1 MAAWSAMKFT
11 RGILAAASVLLVV
24 TGCSNIV
31 DGRAVISAP
40 RPGSPVQ
47 WAPCKASSGESRIP
61 SGAECGFIS
70 VPVNYDKPDGDVA
83 QLAMIR
89 FKATGQKVGTLF
101 INPGGPG
108 ESGVDSAVSL
118 VGTLPE
124 SVRQRFDLVGFDPRG
139 VGSSKPALWCNSDE
153 DNDRLRADPQV
164 DYSPEGVAHI
174 ESETKDFV
182 ARCQQKM
189 GDEFLEN
196 IGTVSVAKDLDAMR
210 QAVGDDKL
218 TYLGYSYGTRIG
230 GTYAELFP
238 DKVRAM
244 ILDGA
249 VDPNADPVEA
259 DIRQAKAFQ
268 TAFDNY
274 AADCATN
281 PDCPLGTD
289 PAKAVDV
296 YHSLVNPLVDKP
308 APTKDPRGLSYSDAI
323 VGTIL
328 PLYSPNLWRHLTKG
342 LTELKNGRGDTM
354 LALADLYMGRD
365 ADGHYNNSTDVRV
378 AVNCV
383 DEPPITDRATVVDE
397 DRRAR
402 EVAPFMSYGDF
413 TGHAPLGTCAFW
425 PVPPTSTPHQLKVS
439 GLPPTL
445 VVSTTNDPATP
456 YQAGV
461 DLAKQLGGALL
472 TFEGTQH
479 TVVFQGNTCVDDIA
493 AKYLV
498 DVVVPPPG
506 ARC

>member
-1 MAAWSAMKFT
+1 MKFT

-196 IGTVSVAKDLDAMR
+196 VGTVSVAKDLDAMR

-268 TAFDNY
+268 TAFANY